1 MRDRT
6 LPGLLALTFV
16 VGLTALGLTML
27 SSPRTT
33 ADGPVPA
40 VDEPAPPEVVE
51 ITIEEPF
58 RLEPLA
64 PKAAPF
70 PHYEPAAVT
79 RELVPL
85 ALIPTSLG

>member
-6 LPGLLALTFV
+6 LPGLLALIFV

-27 SSPRTT
+27 GSPQIAAR
-33 ADGPVPA
+33 GPVPA
-40 VDEPAPPEVVE
+40 VDSPAPPEVVE
-51 ITIEEPF
+51 VTIEEPF

-70 PHYEPAAVT
+70 PRYEAAGGA

-85 ALIPTSLG
+85 AAIPTSLG